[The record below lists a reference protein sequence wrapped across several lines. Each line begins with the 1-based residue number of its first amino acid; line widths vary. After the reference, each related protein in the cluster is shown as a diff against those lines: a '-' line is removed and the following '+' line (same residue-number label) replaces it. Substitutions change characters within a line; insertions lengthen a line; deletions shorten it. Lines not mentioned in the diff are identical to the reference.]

1 MKTLLIIALLF
12 CTLSLYAQEKNSSHN
27 SLNKIT
33 TNDDYEYISI
43 NQMKMWI
50 CNNGVGSHNPIND
63 SHGLLWPG
71 GENAY
76 LNLVFA
82 DGLLWGGY
90 IGDSLYVNGNTYR
103 YGLQA
108 GKILESGLPDDP
120 TLSKYRVYK
129 IKKDWEALP
138 PGPTRDKYQKDYLE
152 WPGEDG
158 APFYDENNDGKF
170 TMGIDKPLFIGDEV
184 LWCVMNDMDPNRTLY
199 TFGTM
204 PIGLEIQLTVYG
216 YTHSSLENVLFK
228 SYRIINKSNSTIDSM
243 VFGYWSDTDL
253 GTTYDDY
260 AGCDTLMN
268 LAYCY
273 NGDEIDEGHY
283 NSTPPALGYL
293 FLGGTKIEG
302 MFSDS
307 AKIRNSWKHK
317 VKDLKMT
324 SFSGGHI
331 ENFTGLCDTVKIAS
345 QQYHY
350 LNGLICNGTP
360 FVNPINGQPTK
371 FPFSGNPVDSSGWYM
386 GFQNIFYPDDVQLYI
401 NTGSITMAPG
411 DTQEVVIAVIAAQ
424 GNNNLQSI
432 TELRNN
438 AKTVQYFYDNYIPE
452 MTNISYTPPLPE
464 HYYLSQNYPNP
475 FNPATRIDYE
485 LPISGYTTLMVY
497 DVLGR
502 NIATLVN
509 EFKEA
514 GFYNLNFNSGNLSS
528 GVYFYT
534 LNSKSF
540 SRTNKMI
547 VIK

>member
-1 MKTLLIIALLF
+1 MKTLLIITLLF

-33 TNDDYEYISI
+33 TNDDYEYIAI

-129 IKKDWEALP
+129 VKKDWEALP

-158 APFYDENNDGKF
+158 APYYDENNDGKF
-170 TMGIDKPLFIGDEV
+170 TTGIDKPLFIGDEV

-204 PIGLEIQLTVYG
+204 PIGLEVQLTVYG
-216 YTHSSLENVLFK
+216 YTHASLENTLIK
-228 SYRIINKSNSTIDSM
+228 KYKIINKSNSTIDSM
-243 VFGYWSDTDL
+243 FFGYFSDCDL
-253 GTTYDDY
+253 GFYGDDY
-260 AGCDTLMN
+260 IGCDTTLN
-268 LAYCY
+268 LAFCY
-273 NGDEIDEGHY
+273 NGDTNDEGYYGYNSPAFGYRLLQGPISKSNSEID
-283 NSTPPALGYL
+283 
-293 FLGGTKIEG
+293 
-302 MFSDS
+302 S
-307 AKIRNSWKHK
+307 ARHSYYWKK
-317 VKDLKMT
+317 GFKNLAMT
-324 SFSGGHI
+324 SFNTYTINSPFWDPPCYTMFPEKVI
-331 ENFTGLCDTVKIAS
+331 
-345 QQYHY
+345 QYHY
-350 LNGLICNGTP
+350 LNGLICNGES
-360 FVNPINGQPTK
+360 FIDPIIMEPTK
-371 FPFSGNPVDSSGWYM
+371 FPFSGNPLDSSGWFM
-386 GFQNIFYPDDVQLYI
+386 TIWPDDMRLYL

-432 TELRNN
+432 AELKKS

-452 MTNISYTPPLPE
+452 ITNISYTPPLPE

-475 FNPATRIDYE
+475 FNPVTRIDYE

-514 GFYNLNFNSGNLSS
+514 GFYNLNFNSENLSS

-540 SRTNKMI
+540 TRTNKMI

>member
-33 TNDDYEYISI
+33 TNDDYEYIAI

-170 TMGIDKPLFIGDEV
+170 TSGIDKPLYIGDEV

-204 PIGLEIQLTVYG
+204 PIGLEVQLTVYG

-243 VFGYWSDTDL
+243 IFGYWSDPDIGSTH
-253 GTTYDDY
+253 DDY
-260 AGCDTLMN
+260 VGCDTLID
-268 LAYCY
+268 LGYCY
-273 NGDEIDEGHY
+273 NADSIDENYFGY
-283 NSTPPALGYL
+283 NPPAVGYV
-293 FLGGTKIEG
+293 FLEG
-302 MFSDS
+302 SKFRSNDTDS
-307 AKIRNSWKHK
+307 SRNNYYWAHGI
-317 VKDLKMT
+317 KDRKMT
-324 SFSGGHI
+324 SFSPIHSSFPVCFSLGQAFVHY
-331 ENFTGLCDTVKIAS
+331 S
-345 QQYHY
+345 Y
-350 LNGLICNGTP
+350 LNGVICDRTP

-386 GFQNIFYPDDVQLYI
+386 GFQNIFWPDDMQLYL
-401 NTGSITMAPG
+401 NTGPITMAPG
-411 DTQEVVIAVIAAQ
+411 DTQQVVIAVIAAQ

-432 TELRNN
+432 TELKNN

-485 LPISGYTTLMVY
+485 LPISGYTTLMIY

-514 GFYNLNFNSGNLSS
+514 GFYNLNFNSENLSS

-540 SRTNKMI
+540 TRTNKMI